1 MVYFYVISNLILFDI
16 FPYLGFYIY
25 IFIFKYIFMFI
36 YIYIYIYISLADLFR
51 KTMPQKY

>member
-36 YIYIYIYISLADLFR
+36 YIYISLADLFR